1 MLLFCLGR
9 GLIYKDGQFVFFKRG
24 VIYKNGTRQG
34 GHLTS
39 SPKLFALSTF
49 VWWWHKKRVLRRAR
63 RCQSRRGK
71 GTRWFARKTPPPR
84 IVRKGLWVMLVNQE
98 QGGDDVVRGQ
108 QTEWLWVMFVD
119 QEQGGDVVRGQRTEW
134 LWVMFVDQEQGG
146 DGVVRGQR
154 TEWLWVMFVDQEGG
168 DDGVVMGII
177 CYWWVRKKGVI
188 WLQAVRRMRGGI
200 HILWVGG
207 GGSPTCEGFVAWPE
221 SNVALK
227 S

>member
-84 IVRKGLWVMLVNQE
+84 IVRTGLWVMLVN
-98 QGGDDVVRGQ
+98 
-108 QTEWLWVMFVD
+108 
-119 QEQGGDVVRGQRTEW
+119 
-134 LWVMFVDQEQGG
+134 QEQGG